1 MILYL
6 IVAFLGFTLHFLV
19 ELQDAAKYCKE
30 HALIFNF
37 WMFFQDKW
45 IETGISLLS
54 LALLF
59 IMVDVTKAGQ
69 LIVDVLPNI
78 FHMDRVII
86 GVFGYFNSAIWFA
99 VARTMKMV
107 FTKKP
112 I

>member
-1 MILYL
+1 MILY
-6 IVAFLGFTLHFLV
+6 IFIAFLGLLLHFLV

-30 HALIFNF
+30 KNLIFNF
-37 WMFFQDKW
+37 WVFWLDKW
-45 IETGISLLS
+45 VEVSISVLS

-59 IMVDVTKAGQ
+59 VMVDVTKAGQ